1 MQLDGCSLN
10 CLIVG
15 LAASAVAVGVGVV
28 SAALGAPLAMVV
40 MCTVSCVACV
50 IAFTLLIWAAIQDG
64 QHPEPVTVS

>member
-1 MQLDGCSLN
+1 M
-10 CLIVG
+10 
-15 LAASAVAVGVGVV
+15 AVGVGVV

-64 QHPEPVTVS
+64 QHPEPVTVG